1 MRMYGRV
8 MVCLMLG
15 VTTLEASATRQV
27 TYYLVDPQGTPLAN
41 MDAAGQVLAS
51 NDYSPYGR
59 EVMGSSEPIGY
70 TGHVADPEIA
80 LVYMQQRYYDPDT
93 AIFLSRDPVG
103 PDANSGTHFN
113 RYNYAYSNPYRYTDP
128 DGRCPM
134 CIGFIVG
141 AVVEAAV
148 QYATT
153 GKVDATS
160 VIIAGGVGAITGG
173 ASAFVGR
180 AAISGSISVA
190 RAVTATAAV
199 GGAANGVG
207 KVVEAEVK
215 GKPVT
220 SKEVAVS
227 VLTGGAGSA
236 VGSRSGLALAAK
248 LESMS
253 AQSSLT
259 GTIGRTTQDAVQQ
272 GGTISSA
279 TTAGE
284 KLAGAGI
291 DATSNYAEKKANVDP
306 N

>member
-1 MRMYGRV
+1 MPGRLI
-8 MVCLMLG
+8 VCLLLG
-15 VTTLEASATRQV
+15 VTALEASATKQV
-27 TYYLVDPQGTPLAN
+27 TYYLADPQGTPLAT
-41 MDAAGQVLAS
+41 MDAAGQVLTS
-51 NDYSPYGR
+51 SEYSPYGR
-59 EVMGSSEPIGY
+59 QVMGTEEPIGY
-70 TGHVADPEIA
+70 TGHVADPEFA
-80 LVYMQQRYYDPDT
+80 LVYMQQRYYDPDS
-93 AIFLSRDPVG
+93 AMFLSRDPVG
-103 PDANSGTHFN
+103 PDAKSGAHFN
-113 RYNYAYSNPYRYTDP
+113 RYNYAYSNPYRYTDR

-148 QYATT
+148 EYATKGEIDT
-153 GKVDATS
+153 TS
-160 VIIAGGVGAITGG
+160 VLIAGGVGAITGG
-173 ASAFVGR
+173 ASAFAGR

-215 GKPVT
+215 GQPVT

-227 VLTGGAGSA
+227 VLTGSAGSA

-259 GTIGRTTQDAVQQ
+259 GTIGRTTQAAVQQ

-284 KLAGAGI
+284 KLTGAGI
-291 DATSNYAEKKANVDP
+291 DATSNYAEKKANENP